1 MSDNRNLVLQDFE
14 KSGDKKEQGTMEKN
28 DITRASCVF
37 SAFTM
42 LMLVLTACDP
52 ASIKKQAAP
61 GEPSGVQ
68 NNFRILAEVNGTPI
82 YQEDLDE
89 AVRRSLGSISQDAL
103 NGEVTKKVLES
114 LIGQRALAQAAEK
127 EATQD
132 ELAEAERQVRAYR
145 EELLVKLYLQKHV
158 VPEPVSATMVE
169 DYYKSHPEEFAG
181 VVRLDFEYIST
192 TRELSEEQRSGFYK
206 SIEKATYDADWGNL
220 ASGLMS
226 VGIPVEYKS
235 SSMNLDLIEEPLR
248 ALLSMSTD
256 KTVTPVKQL
265 NRRYYIAKLHARS
278 QSQIKP
284 LAEVSNEI
292 RQKLA
297 PAQMRTQVKKALDD
311 VVSRASIVRH

>member
-1 MSDNRNLVLQDFE
+1 MKTIRIASAAYAISACVLSLFILAGCD
-14 KSGDKKEQGTMEKN
+14 
-28 DITRASCVF
+28 RASTKV
-37 SAFTM
+37 SET
-42 LMLVLTACDP
+42 LNDQPV
-52 ASIKKQAAP
+52 AP
-61 GEPSGVQ
+61 TDSKV
-68 NNFRILAEVNGTPI
+68 LAEVNGSPI
-82 YQEDLDE
+82 NQDDLDE
-89 AVRRSLGSISQDAL
+89 ALRRSLGSLSHQAL
-103 NGEVTKKVLES
+103 NAEVTQKVLES
-114 LIGQRALAQAAEK
+114 LIGQRALAQTAEK

-158 VPEPVSATMVE
+158 VPEPVTATMVE

-192 TRELSEEQRSGFYK
+192 TQELSEDQRSVFYK
-206 SIEKATYDADWGNL
+206 SIEKATYDADWDDL

-226 VGIPVEYKS
+226 AGIPVEHKS
-235 SSMNLDLIEEPLR
+235 SGMNMDLIEEPLR
-248 ALLSMSTD
+248 ALLSIAGD

-265 NRRYYIAKLHARS
+265 NGRYYIAKLHTRS

-311 VVSRASIVRH
+311 VVSRSSIVRH